1 MRRSRV
7 MRAHTMR
14 LDGPPERV
22 FPLLCPVREHEWI
35 ESWACEMVFS
45 RTGLAELDCVFQ
57 TDFADDGPVD
67 TWVISRY
74 EPPDRL
80 EFVRINAVRA
90 MRYAI
95 TLSREDETHTRADWR
110 QVLTSLNV
118 EGEKVLKA
126 LTPEVYAE
134 EMETL
139 ERLLNHF
146 LATGERLAE

>member
-1 MRRSRV
+1 
-7 MRAHTMR
+7 MR
-14 LDGPPERV
+14 LAGPPEKV
-22 FPLLCPVREHEWI
+22 FPLLCPVREFEWI

-45 RTGLAELDCVFQ
+45 RSGVAELDCVFQ
-57 TDFADDGPVD
+57 TDFADDGPQD

-74 EPPDRL
+74 EPPERL

-95 TLSREDETHTRADWR
+95 TLSREGDSHTRAEWK
-110 QVLTSLNV
+110 QVLTGLNV

-134 EMETL
+134 EMEML
-139 ERLLNHF
+139 ERMLNHF
-146 LATGERLAE
+146 LATGERLAV

>member
-1 MRRSRV
+1 
-7 MRAHTMR
+7 MR
-14 LDGPPERV
+14 LNSSPEKI

-35 ESWACEMVFS
+35 ELWTCEMVFS
-45 RTGLAELDCVFQ
+45 RSGLAELDCVFQ
-57 TDFADDGPVD
+57 TDFADDGPQD

-74 EPPDRL
+74 EPPERL

-95 TLSREDETHTRADWR
+95 TLSREDEAHTRAEWK

-126 LTPEVYAE
+126 LTPEAYAE
-134 EMETL
+134 EMGMI
-139 ERLLNHF
+139 ERMLNHF
-146 LATGERLAE
+146 LATGERLSIGGGGSVDEVV